1 MQTRSLDPPLSS
13 LPRGSWPEHLRR
25 ATILH
30 PRGSAGYAVAPAGV
44 LGAAL
49 HWAAAIHELHG
60 KAAEEEEA
68 GVEVFVIELNLSGG
82 RNRLVSPGQRRDT
95 VAPLTLQVGLPW
107 AYIGRSYVH

>member
-49 HWAAAIHELHG
+49 PWAAAIHELHG
-60 KAAEEEEA
+60 KAAEEEA
-68 GVEVFVIELNLSGG
+68 GVEVFVIEFNPSGG
-82 RNRLVSPGQRRDT
+82 RNRLVSLEQRRDT
-95 VAPLTLQVGLPW
+95 VAPLTL
-107 AYIGRSYVH
+107 